1 MCIYQREEIGKNLT
15 VMNEMTGFNIMRIRL
30 STETVY
36 RQKVGPGPNPK
47 KFHHFR
53 VELTCRH

>member
-1 MCIYQREEIGKNLT
+1 MKKKKIT
-15 VMNEMTGFNIMRIRL
+15 VMSKMTGFNAMRIRL

-53 VELTCRH
+53 VKLTCRH